1 MIIENI
7 FSSDLTKDPKILA
20 NLYIHTKGSIAD
32 DTWKY
37 VENNLLSDK
46 VLFLHSGSWRFD
58 KDAVYI
64 ENDYLQNYSLNWH
77 PNTKFSHDINKLL
90 PGLVRTMGIL
100 DILMFHPE
108 DLRYKTLTQIEDFCD
123 NFKKMFVGNISLQ
136 VITSMTNICIN
147 RLCYNRKTIEDE
159 YNVKLLGNDIV
170 WVR

>member
-7 FSSDLTKDPKILA
+7 FSSDLTTDPKILA
-20 NLYIHTKGSIAD
+20 NLYTHTKGSVAKE
-32 DTWKY
+32 TWKY

-58 KDAVYI
+58 ADAVYI
-64 ENDYLQNYSLNWH
+64 ENDYLQNYLLSWH
-77 PNTKFSHDINKLL
+77 PNTKFSNNINELL
-90 PGLVRTMGIL
+90 PGLVRSMKIS
-100 DILMFHPE
+100 DILMFHRE
-108 DLRYKTLTQIEDFCD
+108 DLRYKTLSEIEDFCD

-147 RLCYNRKTIEDE
+147 RLRYNRKMIEDE
-159 YNVKLLGNDIV
+159 YNVKLIGNDVV